1 MFRVLFKRGK
11 NSYRGLSLTTR
22 KERWNLKIIVGLG
35 NPGREYEKTNHNAGF
50 SVVNFVCEKFNERFS
65 KKECEAE
72 IASFFVNGEKVILA
86 KPQTYMN
93 NSGISVR
100 KLVDKYK
107 INPSEDL
114 MIISD
119 DFDTK
124 EGTIR
129 IRKISGSSTHN
140 GIRSIKQ
147 HLSTNQFL
155 RIKVSIGPKPEN
167 MEVADFVLSKIKNES
182 TNHAINNAVDAVVDF
197 VNGDTIEQIMQKYSK

>member
-1 MFRVLFKRGK
+1 M
-11 NSYRGLSLTTR
+11 
-22 KERWNLKIIVGLG
+22 KIIVGLG
-35 NPGREYEKTNHNAGF
+35 NPGKEYEKTNHNAGF
-50 SVVNFVCEKFNERFS
+50 SVVNFVCEKFSEKFS
-65 KKECEAE
+65 KKECDAE
-72 IASFFVNGEKVILA
+72 VAIFFVNGEKIVIA

-124 EGTIR
+124 EGTVR
-129 IRKISGSSTHN
+129 IRKQSGSTTHN

-147 HLSTNQFL
+147 HLSTNEFL
-155 RIKVSIGPKPEN
+155 RVKVSIGSKPEN
-167 MEVADFVLSKIKNES
+167 MEVADFVLSKIKSEA
-182 TNHAINNAVDAVVDF
+182 TNKAIATAVDAVSDF
-197 VNGDTIEQIMQKYSK
+197 INGDTIEQIMQKYSK